1 MPPLIAWC
9 FIGPQEPL
17 TARKLKPTFVLLPF
31 TTRHKVDLGSVAFRS
46 YLWPFLDLY
55 YTFLD
60 CSHRCATVLWGR
72 AGWWSVVFHSVQMLY
87 TKWQSH
93 KQLCSLTFWTR
104 GLSVYQDWCRLW
116 EKAPVRF
123 GERFIYF
130 TGVQPEKQLP
140 WKRLSEFLLVRAH
153 SYPCTQVN
161 RYFSA
166 KLSCSYGKS
175 SVTLVDI

>member
-1 MPPLIAWC
+1 MLPLIPWC

-31 TTRHKVDLGSVAFRS
+31 TTRHKADSGSVALSS

-55 YTFLD
+55 CTCLD
-60 CSHRCATVLWGR
+60 GSHGYALVLGGR
-72 AGWWSVVFHSVQMLY
+72 AGWWSVAGVQMLY

-93 KQLCSLTFWTR
+93 EQSCSLTFWTS
-104 GLSVYQDWCRLW
+104 GLSVYQDLW
-116 EKAPVRF
+116 EEAPVRF
-123 GERFIYF
+123 GERFIKF
-130 TGVQPEKQLP
+130 TRVQLEKQLA
-140 WKRLSEFLLVRAH
+140 WKRLSEFLLMRADL
-153 SYPCTQVN
+153 YPCTQVN
-161 RYFSA
+161 IYFSV